1 MYFSYCSHVF
11 VKNSFLGTNELLQS
25 KCVGL
30 KFEIDTC
37 LLYLFV
43 LVDKSEAICMM
54 YYVA

>member
-11 VKNSFLGTNELLQS
+11 LKNSFLGTNELLQS
-25 KCVGL
+25 KCLGL